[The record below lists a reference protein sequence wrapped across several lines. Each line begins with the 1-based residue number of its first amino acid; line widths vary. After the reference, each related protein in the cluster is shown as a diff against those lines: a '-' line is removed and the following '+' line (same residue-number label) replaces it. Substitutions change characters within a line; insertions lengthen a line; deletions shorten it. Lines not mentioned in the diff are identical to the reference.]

1 MKKAFELF
9 LVLII
14 FYGVYAAFDQAAPVL
29 FEKPQTVWIAVA
41 SFITATL
48 LLVLYSWIISS
59 TAQEKYKQ
67 TVSHLEEEITKKDQ
81 EIKTAQS
88 FKETLVKEAEKTLT
102 EEVDK

>member
-9 LVLII
+9 LVFII
-14 FYGVYAAFDQAAPVL
+14 FYGVYAAFDQVAPLL
-29 FEKPQTVWIAVA
+29 FEEPQTFWVVIT
-41 SFITATL
+41 SFLTATL

-67 TVSHLEEEITKKDQ
+67 TVSHLKEEITKKDQ

-88 FKETLVKEAEKTLT
+88 FKEIIVKEAKETMV
-102 EEVDK
+102 EETDK